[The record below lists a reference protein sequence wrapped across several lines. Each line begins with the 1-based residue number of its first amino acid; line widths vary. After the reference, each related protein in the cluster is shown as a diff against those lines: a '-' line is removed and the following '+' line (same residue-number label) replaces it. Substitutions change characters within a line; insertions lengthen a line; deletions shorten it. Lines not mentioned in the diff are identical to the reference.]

1 MRREKL
7 KMKNNRF
14 GQAAIINDSEY
25 FKIRRE
31 FNSEKYRILWDLA
44 WYTGERWGALVQL
57 KVEDVFSSQS
67 GKPRDTITF
76 RAVTR
81 KARPDGKRETRQ
93 VPVHPALCESLC
105 AYSKHLNGIW
115 LFPDREG
122 VRHIDIRLA
131 DKILRSALIRAGLD
145 HRGISTH
152 TTRRSFITK
161 LNEKGVDIAT
171 IQKITGHRDLK
182 SLVKYIEIP
191 VDRIKGAI
199 NLL

>member
-1 MRREKL
+1 
-7 KMKNNRF
+7 
-14 GQAAIINDSEY
+14 
-25 FKIRRE
+25 
-31 FNSEKYRILWDLA
+31 
-44 WYTGERWGALVQL
+44 
-57 KVEDVFSSQS
+57 
-67 GKPRDTITF
+67 
-76 RAVTR
+76 
-81 KARPDGKRETRQ
+81 
-93 VPVHPALCESLC
+93 
-105 AYSKHLNGIW
+105 
-115 LFPDREG
+115 

-182 SLVKYIEIP
+182 ALVKYIEIP